1 MGWGRGRVGAE
12 VGRAGGGGGRMR
24 MRGVNTTVNRYQ
36 RFGLCW
42 MVINEKRQAHEMKRD
57 GTSARLFSCECER
70 VDIYL
75 QALEIN
81 K

>member
-1 MGWGRGRVGAE
+1 M
-12 VGRAGGGGGRMR
+12 GGGGGRR
-24 MRGVNTTVNRYQ
+24 RGVNTTVNRYQ

-42 MVINEKRQAHEMKRD
+42 MELVVINEKRQAHEMKRD